1 VARPQLAEL
10 PHRLSWSLR
19 AYLLLAWMWIRVSM
33 TYRTSFVILTIGQF
47 LITGLDF
54 VAILVMFSSVDALGG
69 FNLHEIAFLYGGSA
83 LCLGIADLLLGN
95 IERLGLRI
103 RMGTF
108 DAMLVRPIPVYVQM
122 CADDFALRRL
132 GRITQAA
139 LVFCWAVLTLELD
152 WTPARVAMVPYLVVF
167 GSAIFLAIF
176 TLGAAVQFWTADA
189 SELANSFTYGG
200 STLAQFP
207 MTIYPVEAVK
217 ALTFIVPITFVN
229 WYPSLYIL
237 GKEDPLGLPA
247 VVQLASPLAALL
259 LGCVAALAWRA
270 GVRRYRSTGS

>member
-1 VARPQLAEL
+1 M
-10 PHRLSWSLR
+10 
-19 AYLLLAWMWIRVSM
+19 LAWMWIRVSM
-33 TYRTSFVILTIGQF
+33 TYRTSFVILTVGQF

-54 VAILVMFSSVDALGG
+54 VGIAVLFQSVDALGG
-69 FNLHEIAFLYGGSA
+69 FSLWEIGLLYGGSA
-83 LCLGIADLLLGN
+83 TCLGLADLVLGN

-108 DAMLVRPIPVYVQM
+108 DAMLVRPVPAFVQM

-132 GRITQAA
+132 GRISQGA
-139 LVFCWAVLTLELD
+139 LVLVISMAHLD
-152 WTPARVAMVPYLVVF
+152 IAWTPLRALMVPYLLVF
-167 GSAIFLAIF
+167 GSVIFLAIF
-176 TLGAAVQFWTADA
+176 TIGAAIQFWTADA

-207 MTIYPVEAVK
+207 MTIYPTEAVK

-237 GKEDPLGLPA
+237 DRADPLGLPS
-247 VVQLASPLAALL
+247 VVQFASPVAAAALVA
-259 LGCVAALAWRA
+259 VAAGVWRL